1 MLAGPV
7 QLAYAVDDVTEAARR
22 WSANEGIGPFFVREH
37 IAIDNV
43 RVHGV
48 ASTFDHS
55 SAYAQWG
62 TMMIEL
68 ICQHDDGAERIVGSN
83 GVHHVAC
90 FVSDFASAAAEL
102 IAAGFPE
109 TLYAETGTGMSFAM
123 HDARADRGHLI
134 EIYERTEPLGRF
146 YDMVRDAASGW
157 NGTDPV
163 RVL

>member
-22 WSANEGIGPFFVREH
+22 WSVNEGIGPFFVREH
-37 IAIDNV
+37 IAVDNV

-146 YDMVRDAASGW
+146 YDMVRNAASGW